1 MSNSQKAFLD
11 LVRLGIGVRSP
22 EVVHI
27 DSQINW
33 NEIQAI
39 ADKQGLSAIVLDGIE
54 KLPFDIKPPKVEL
67 LQWIGE
73 VLQSETLYATQQK
86 AAAEMA
92 LLFKEKS
99 IRTYVLKG
107 EVIAE
112 CYPRPE
118 HRSSVDVDCYLLGE
132 KEDVDAWTT
141 GNKMVKAQGFEV
153 DTDFYKNSTFF
164 LPGLT
169 VENHKFL
176 TPFRG
181 DKRLKRLEIMLQAML
196 HEDKGEDWFEGTS
209 LYRPPIMVTA
219 LFMIE
224 HAYSHFLHE
233 GLTWRQVLD
242 WALFSR
248 KHKNGI
254 DWVAFDALN
263 EEFGFQLF
271 YHTYNQL
278 GNYLLGEIAAEDLNE
293 QDKRMLD
300 DVWADLDLNETNK
313 GVKGKIAM
321 AGNTIK
327 ARWKYKYFT
336 DMTMPYALWVRI
348 KGFLFVRHPSLD

>member
-1 MSNSQKAFLD
+1 MDNKEVFLQ
-11 LVRLGIGVRSP
+11 LVRLGIGKGDFSNCRFQEPV
-22 EVVHI
+22 
-27 DSQINW
+27 NW
-33 NEIQAI
+33 MTVKDL
-39 ADKQGLSAIVLDGIE
+39 ADKQGLSAIVLDGLE
-54 KLPFDIKPPKVEL
+54 KLPLDIKPPKIEL

-73 VLQSETLYATQQK
+73 VLQSESVYATQLK
-86 AAAEMA
+86 AAEEMA

-118 HRSSVDVDCYLLGE
+118 HRASVDVDCYLQGE
-132 KEDVDAWTT
+132 KEYVDAWTT
-141 GNKMVKAQGFEV
+141 GNELVKAHGFEV

-164 LPGLT
+164 ISGLT
-169 VENHKFL
+169 VENHRFL

-181 DKRLKRLEIMLQAML
+181 DKRLKTLEIMLQAML
-196 HEDKGEDWFEGTS
+196 HEDKGEDRFEGTS

-242 WALFSR
+242 WTMFSR
-248 KHKNGI
+248 KHKKEI
-254 DWVAFDALN
+254 DWVALEALN
-263 EEFGFQLF
+263 EEFGFKLF
-271 YHTYNQL
+271 YYTYNRL
-278 GNYLLGEIAAEDLNE
+278 GKYLLGEIAEEDLTE

-300 DVWADLDLNETNK
+300 DVWADLDLNETNR

-327 ARWKYKYFT
+327 AWWKYKYFT
-336 DMTMPYALWVRI
+336 DISMIHGLFIRI
-348 KGFLFVRHPSLD
+348 KGFLFERHPSLD